1 MSVKNINLFEKMMLT
16 AMLMLALFVV
26 TACRSNR
33 IEKPE
38 TLNQPLPAFLSFV
51 APAPQTE
58 YSVEEYNQGQHY
70 PKDVFA
76 APKDTEHRIC
86 TQLSTWTLLEP
97 GDFFEEYRDEGEFF
111 PDRVSAYVDGEE
123 VAKDEMIITMLGA
136 GDRLIDRDGK
146 VIAAA
151 PGPQRI
157 CWVVPLKAG
166 EHWAMIAVEK
176 TSGEIVRYSWTFQ
189 LTD

>member
-1 MSVKNINLFEKMMLT
+1 MKNIDLFGKMILT
-16 AMLMLALFVV
+16 AMLVLASVV
-26 TACRSNR
+26 LTACRSNR

-38 TLNQPLPAFLSFV
+38 TFNQTLPSFLSFV

-58 YSVEEYNQGQHY
+58 YSVEEYDQGQHY
-70 PKDVFA
+70 PQDVFA
-76 APKDTEHRIC
+76 APEDTEHRIC
-86 TQLSTWTLLEP
+86 TEFIGTPLLEP
-97 GDFFEEYRDEGEFF
+97 GDFFALYPDEGEFF

-123 VAKDEMIITMLGA
+123 VAKDEVITTILGE
-136 GDRLIDRDGK
+136 GQLQDKDGK

-157 CWVVPLKAG
+157 CWVVPLKPG
-166 EHWAMIAVEK
+166 EHWAMIEVEK
-176 TSGEIVRYSWTFQ
+176 TSGETVRYSWTFQ